1 MAGDFDPLGFVGG
14 LVNDAGNAVQGAVG
28 AVASGAGEVAQGA
41 VSAVGQGIGAVGDAV
56 GGVIED
62 VFGPDQEDHKRGQL
76 STPRLE
82 PRYAPRV
89 RGDVRFLLPKDV
101 EVRRVTRGIDGKPF
115 EGRPQ
120 NLRMDLDGVTLMA
133 STKPLAHKA
142 ERIPV
147 SNVALFQQ
155 GEKPESNPLLAALM
169 VGVLGSPVLGLVV
182 LLGSMAPQD
191 RGVWYLYVLR
201 YDGGEDLFKL
211 GSRED
216 GDRVVEFLDGYML
229 PETP

>member
-14 LVNDAGNAVQGAVG
+14 LVNDAGSAVQGAVG

-62 VFGPDQEDHKRGQL
+62 VFGPDQADQKRGQL

-101 EVRRVTRGIDGKPF
+101 EVRR
-115 EGRPQ
+115 
-120 NLRMDLDGVTLMA
+120 A
-133 STKPLAHKA
+133 STAS
-142 ERIPV
+142 R
-147 SNVALFQQ
+147 SR
-155 GEKPESNPLLAALM
+155 AA
-169 VGVLGSPVLGLVV
+169 
-182 LLGSMAPQD
+182 
-191 RGVWYLYVLR
+191 RR
-201 YDGGEDLFKL
+201 
-211 GSRED
+211 
-216 GDRVVEFLDGYML
+216 
-229 PETP
+229 T

>member
-1 MAGDFDPLGFVGG
+1 MAEGFDPFGFVGG
-14 LVNDAGNAVQGAVG
+14 LVNDAGKAVQGAVG
-28 AVASGAGEVAQGA
+28 AVASGAGGVAQGA

-62 VFGPDQEDHKRGQL
+62 VFSPDQANGEKDRL
-76 STPRLE
+76 STPALE

-89 RGDVRFLLPKDV
+89 RGDVRFVLPRNV

-133 STKPLAHKA
+133 STKPLAREV

-155 GEKPESNPLLAALM
+155 GERPESNPLLAALM
-169 VGVLGSPVLGLVV
+169 VGALGSPVLGLVV
-182 LLGSMAPQD
+182 LLGSMVPQD
-191 RGVWYLYVLR
+191 RSVWYLYVR
-201 YDGGEDLFKL
+201 RHDGGEDLFKL
-211 GSRED
+211 ESRED
-216 GDRVVEFLDGYML
+216 GDKVVEFLDSYML
-229 PETP
+229 PEVS